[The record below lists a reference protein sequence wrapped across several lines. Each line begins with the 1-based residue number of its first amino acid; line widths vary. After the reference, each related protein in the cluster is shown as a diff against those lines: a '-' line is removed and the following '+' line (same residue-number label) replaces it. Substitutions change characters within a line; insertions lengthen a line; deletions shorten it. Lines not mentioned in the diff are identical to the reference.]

1 MLPLLSLFRKND
13 FNLKKLPNAKE
24 IESLKHLKS
33 FLFLRFASL
42 VIFQIKFEPLAD
54 ILTFYILKSRPIFK
68 IRNLCQ
74 T

>member
-1 MLPLLSLFRKND
+1 MLPLLSLFRKNE
-13 FNLKKLPNAKE
+13 FSLKKLPNARR
-24 IESLKHLKS
+24 ICLGHLKS

-42 VIFQIKFEPLAD
+42 VIFQIKFEPLSD

-68 IRNLCQ
+68 IGNLCQ

>member
-1 MLPLLSLFRKND
+1 MVPLLSLFRKND

-24 IESLKHLKS
+24 RKSLKHLKS
-33 FLFLRFASL
+33 FLLLCIASL
-42 VIFQIKFEPLAD
+42 VIFQIKFEPLSD